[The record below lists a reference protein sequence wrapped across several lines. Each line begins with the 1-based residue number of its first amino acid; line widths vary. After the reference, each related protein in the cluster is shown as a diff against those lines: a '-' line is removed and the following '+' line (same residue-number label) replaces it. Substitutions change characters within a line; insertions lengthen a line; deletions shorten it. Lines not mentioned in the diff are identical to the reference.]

1 MQIIN
6 PILQRQVPKVPLLL
20 FLQADILNA
29 ADQRGLAAHCSF
41 GAEVDEPN
49 DKVEQ
54 KFLDWVGLNMAENS
68 FEFCK
73 SIVVLD
79 QVDESFEPVIQHIF
93 EQFADITI

>member
-54 KFLDWVGLNMAENS
+54 KFLD
-68 FEFCK
+68 
-73 SIVVLD
+73 
-79 QVDESFEPVIQHIF
+79 
-93 EQFADITI
+93 